1 MDPLWAAG
9 KILWQAGWA
18 GKVNFKRSSL
28 NEICIC
34 FCWDSSKGQSSCQ
47 MLTSC
52 PGENWCLKP
61 QVFFPPSL
69 ITWGRTDVPKHILL
83 ILRRHTCRAFV
94 NHKKRFIFGKKQMDT
109 RHTEKKLEKK
119 PLHTDFSW
127 GYSKAFILKV
137 LKKSAASQLGS
148 KQNSL
153 FLRKQIT
160 QFCLGRTQHS
170 CNKRTT
176 LGPNTILLK
185 DTSSPQA
192 VFLVGQI
199 EWVVETTGV

>member
-1 MDPLWAAG
+1 M
-9 KILWQAGWA
+9 
-18 GKVNFKRSSL
+18 NFKRSSL
-28 NEICIC
+28 DEICIC

-47 MLTSC
+47 MLIFC

-94 NHKKRFIFGKKQMDT
+94 NYKKRFIFGKKQMDT
-109 RHTEKKLEKK
+109 RHAEKKLEKK
-119 PLHTDFSW
+119 KTPHRL
-127 GYSKAFILKV
+127 V
-137 LKKSAASQLGS
+137 LGLSQSIHIKGVKKSAAGQLGP

-160 QFCLGRTQHS
+160 QFCLGRPQHS
-170 CNKRTT
+170 CNKKTA

-199 EWVVETTGV
+199 E